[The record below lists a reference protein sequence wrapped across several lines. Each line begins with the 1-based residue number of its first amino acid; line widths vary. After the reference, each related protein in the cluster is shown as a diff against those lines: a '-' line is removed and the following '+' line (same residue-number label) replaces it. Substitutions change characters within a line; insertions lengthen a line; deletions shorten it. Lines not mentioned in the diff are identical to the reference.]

1 MSYEEPKYTVV
12 SETDTYEVRRYKIE
26 RSRRSLLSQI
36 TADLEFF
43 LIIFQELTLFHG
55 SWR

>member
-12 SETDTYEVRRYKIE
+12 SETDTYEVRRYKNRTVAE
-26 RSRRSLLSQI
+26 VTLSQI

-43 LIIFQELTLFHG
+43 LIIFQELTLVPRK
-55 SWR
+55 WR